1 MSKLRYKSYSLL
13 VGVIGGMIAGAIFKQ
28 VWRIAAGEDDTPSAT
43 DARRRWPEVLAAAAL
58 EGAIFAVV
66 KAALQRGTA
75 TAARQ
80 ITGTWP
86 GETDD
91 AQERGGSKS
100 D

>member
-1 MSKLRYKSYSLL
+1 MSKLLYKPLSLVVSLL
-13 VGVIGGMIAGAIFKQ
+13 GGMVAGAVFKQ
-28 VWRIAAGEDDTPSAT
+28 IWRVAAGEEEAPSAT

-86 GETDD
+86 GEEDGRTRTPE
-91 AQERGGSKS
+91 QGQ
-100 D
+100 